1 VKPRKVQGRRT
12 PRAVSR
18 VNHAAGLWLLGALI
32 VVTLAAY
39 RPVWYG
45 GLLWDDDGHLT
56 KPALQSAAGLWRIW
70 FSVGATQQYYPVAHT
85 AFWIFHRLWG
95 DATLGYHLVNIALH
109 ATSAWL
115 FVRLLQRLDVPGAWL
130 AGFLFALHPLEV
142 ESVAWM
148 SELKNTLS
156 GSLYLAAALA
166 YLRFDSTRARRGYG
180 AAFVLFALA
189 VLSKTVTVTLP
200 AALLVV
206 LWWRRGSLRLRD
218 DVLPL
223 TPFFALGVTAGLVTA
238 WVERTQIGAEGAA
251 FDFGLVERGL
261 IAGRVAT
268 FYVAKLVWPAD
279 LAFIYP
285 RWTVSAAAWWQYV
298 FPAVIV
304 GAVIAAWWWRDRSR
318 TPLAV
323 ILLFVGTLFP
333 ALGFVNVYPFVF
345 SFVADHFQYLAGL
358 PILAL
363 VAAVLTRLA
372 RRLDLTP
379 VEAAAAATMIL
390 ITPAAVLTWQQSL
403 QFVDAETLYRTTI
416 DRNPSC
422 WLAENN
428 LGQLLHERARI
439 SAESLAPGLLASAV
453 SLYER
458 ALRLNPSFA
467 EAHNNLGSALLDL
480 GRFDTAA
487 AEYREAQR
495 LKPDVPLI
503 RANLG
508 LVARK
513 KGFALAAMGRA
524 DEAIASFADALEI
537 DDGDA
542 EAHGLLADALAGKR
556 AFGAAVPHYRE
567 FLGAHPHDANGW
579 TGLGIS
585 LASLGDVNGAI
596 LAFRGALA
604 ADPGNPQRRQNLAR
618 AVSDQLSGP
627 LFWM

>member
-1 VKPRKVQGRRT
+1 
-12 PRAVSR
+12 
-18 VNHAAGLWLLGALI
+18 
-32 VVTLAAY
+32 
-39 RPVWYG
+39 
-45 GLLWDDDGHLT
+45 
-56 KPALQSAAGLWRIW
+56 
-70 FSVGATQQYYPVAHT
+70 
-85 AFWIFHRLWG
+85 
-95 DATLGYHLVNIALH
+95 
-109 ATSAWL
+109 
-115 FVRLLQRLDVPGAWL
+115 
-130 AGFLFALHPLEV
+130 
-142 ESVAWM
+142 M
-148 SELKNTLS
+148 
-156 GSLYLAAALA
+156 
-166 YLRFDSTRARRGYG
+166 
-180 AAFVLFALA
+180 
-189 VLSKTVTVTLP
+189 
-200 AALLVV
+200 
-206 LWWRRGSLRLRD
+206 
-218 DVLPL
+218 LPL
-223 TPFFALGVTAGLVTA
+223 APFFALGISAGLVTA

-251 FDFGLVERGL
+251 FDFGLVERVL

-268 FYVAKLVWPAD
+268 FYLAKLIWPAD

-285 RWTVSAAAWWQYV
+285 RWTVNPTVWWQYV
-298 FPAVIV
+298 FPAVV
-304 GAVIAAWWWRDRSR
+304 FAAAIAAWWWRDRSR

-323 ILLFVGTLFP
+323 LLLFVGTLFP

-372 RRLDLTP
+372 RRLDLTL

-390 ITPAAVLTWQQSL
+390 ITPAAVLTWQQSR
-403 QFVDAETLYRTTI
+403 QYVDGETLYRTTI

-422 WLAENN
+422 WMAENN
-428 LGQLLHERARI
+428 LGQLLQERARVG
-439 SAESLAPGLLASAV
+439 AESVAPGLLASAV
-453 SLYER
+453 SLYEQ

-480 GRFDTAA
+480 GRFDAAA

-513 KGFALAAMGRA
+513 KGFALAAVGRA
-524 DEAIASFADALEI
+524 DEAIASFDEALEI
-537 DDGDA
+537 DDRDA

-567 FLGAHPHDANGW
+567 FLGAHPHDANGL

-596 LAFRGALA
+596 LAFRGALE